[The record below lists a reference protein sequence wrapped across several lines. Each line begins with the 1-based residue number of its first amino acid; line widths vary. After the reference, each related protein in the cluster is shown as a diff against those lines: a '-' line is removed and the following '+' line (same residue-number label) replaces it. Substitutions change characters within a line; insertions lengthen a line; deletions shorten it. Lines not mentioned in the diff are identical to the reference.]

1 MRNLTMTLFA
11 VLLSVGIASGQSY
24 YDDDIYYDA
33 SKDKKQKVDKKQKS
47 EQEPVVQ
54 EEPEIFDA
62 PQYEVYNTN
71 PRDVDEY
78 NRRGGI
84 YAPDP
89 IATEVTDSIS
99 DDVFEYTER
108 IERFSNPDI
117 VKNSDDEELKELY
130 YADEVNIIIGTPSTY
145 VTFDDFGMSL
155 GWASPYYGWHYP
167 YYSRYYWGWSWY
179 DPWYY
184 PYSWGWS
191 YPHYHPWCP
200 APYYGPGHHHAY
212 FPTRYTPGG
221 RRPYGGTSGQHYAA
235 GSRMPKSNVGYNSS
249 RTTGRLPSAGTYT
262 GATRS
267 NKYKSQTNSYSTGKT
282 YSGYRGS
289 SSTNR
294 SEVNVRKN
302 DSQYSGFSRDNTT
315 RRRNTST
322 YDNSY
327 RRQSTSSYRGNSRG
341 SYNRGSSSG
350 GGRGSFG
357 GGGRSSGGGSRG
369 GRR

>member
-1 MRNLTMTLFA
+1 MRILTMTLFA

-33 SKDKKQKVDKKQKS
+33 SKSKKQKVEKKK
-47 EQEPVVQ
+47 EKQEPVVQ
-54 EEPEIFDA
+54 EEVETFSE
-62 PQYEVYNTN
+62 PQYEEYNAN

-78 NRRGGI
+78 NRRGRI
-84 YAPDP
+84 YAPDT
-89 IATEVTDSIS
+89 IAADVHNNAS

-117 VKNSDDEELKELY
+117 VKNSNDEELKELY
-130 YADEVNIIIGTPSTY
+130 YADEVNIIVGTPSTY

-167 YYSRYYWGWSWY
+167 YYSRYYWGWSWSWY

-184 PYSWGWS
+184 PYSWGWG

-212 FPTRYTPGG
+212 APGRYTPGG
-221 RRPYGGTSGQHYAA
+221 RRPYGGNGGQHYAA
-235 GSRMPKSNVGYNSS
+235 GGRMPKSNVGYNSS
-249 RTTGRLPSAGTYT
+249 RPTGRRPTAGTYS

-267 NKYKSQTNSYSTGKT
+267 NKYQSQTSPYSSGRT

-289 SSTNR
+289 VNTDSSSVTTRKSDSHSSGYTRDSSTNR
-294 SEVNVRKN
+294 R
-302 DSQYSGFSRDNTT
+302 T
-315 RRRNTST
+315 
-322 YDNSY
+322 
-327 RRQSTSSYRGNSRG
+327 TSSYDN
-341 SYNRGSSSG
+341 
-350 GGRGSFG
+350 
-357 GGGRSSGGGSRG
+357 
-369 GRR
+369 

>member
-84 YAPDP
+84 YAPDT
-89 IATEVTDSIS
+89 IATEVNDSIS

-184 PYSWGWS
+184 PYS
-191 YPHYHPWCP
+191 
-200 APYYGPGHHHAY
+200 
-212 FPTRYTPGG
+212 
-221 RRPYGGTSGQHYAA
+221 
-235 GSRMPKSNVGYNSS
+235 
-249 RTTGRLPSAGTYT
+249 
-262 GATRS
+262 
-267 NKYKSQTNSYSTGKT
+267 
-282 YSGYRGS
+282 
-289 SSTNR
+289 
-294 SEVNVRKN
+294 
-302 DSQYSGFSRDNTT
+302 
-315 RRRNTST
+315 
-322 YDNSY
+322 
-327 RRQSTSSYRGNSRG
+327 
-341 SYNRGSSSG
+341 
-350 GGRGSFG
+350 
-357 GGGRSSGGGSRG
+357 
-369 GRR
+369 